1 MMGEI
6 IVLIIVMFCL
16 GYGPYLIIKGIYGTY
31 LIKTGRSEGQRELA
45 KSWRE
50 FDEKQ
55 VRKDTVR
62 KIKKE
67 KRLAE
72 AERLIRRN
80 KFEEAINIYD
90 AYGYNE
96 MVKATLRK
104 QAYVREEALDYDS
117 AILIW
122 EELGEIK
129 EAARV
134 RKKLAVQGSV
144 KVAQK
149 IVHGDDVTEIKDS
162 VVSKSNIGSNGDD
175 KLVKLE
181 KIANL
186 KKEGL
191 IDDDEFKQMKK
202 EILGK

>member
-1 MMGEI
+1 MIVEITVI
-6 IVLIIVMFCL
+6 IVIFLAF
-16 GYGPYLIIKGIYGTY
+16 YGPYLIIKGIYGTY
-31 LIKTGRSEGQRELA
+31 LIKTGRSKGQLELDE
-45 KSWRE
+45 SWRE
-50 FDEKQ
+50 FDEGQ
-55 VRKDTVR
+55 RRHDVVD
-62 KIKKE
+62 KIRKE
-67 KRLAE
+67 KELKKAE
-72 AERLIRRN
+72 NLISRN
-80 KFEEAINIYD
+80 KFEEALKIYD
-90 AYGYNE
+90 KHRDKGL
-96 MVKATLRK
+96 KISTLKK

-134 RKKLAVQGSV
+134 RKKLAAQGSV

-162 VVSKSNIGSNGDD
+162 VVSKSNIGSSGDD
-175 KLVKLE
+175 KVAKLE